1 MTIREYNAVMKRLGW
16 RYGVIFFSVVIPGAL
31 GGAYLADRIA
41 NSSSWHR
48 ENVFLAMLPVF
59 LAPVIIAGVLL
70 DFADR
75 KLGLK
80 CPSCGQSL
88 SIGRH
93 VRRLMKDGGACPK
106 CGTLVVEPETNA
118 KPGAPKGAQ
127 GV

>member
-16 RYGVIFFSVVIPGAL
+16 RYGVIFFSVLIPGVF

-41 NSSSWHR
+41 NSSSWQR

-70 DFADR
+70 DVADH

-88 SIGRH
+88 SIGG
-93 VRRLMKDGGACPK
+93 MCGG
-106 CGTLVVEPETNA
+106 
-118 KPGAPKGAQ
+118 
-127 GV
+127 

>member
-1 MTIREYNAVMKRLGW
+1 MTIREYSAAMKRLSW
-16 RYGVIFFSVVIPGAL
+16 RYGVLFFSVVIPGVL
-31 GGAYLADRIA
+31 GGLFLADRIA

-59 LAPVIIAGVLL
+59 LAPMIIAGVLL

-75 KLGLK
+75 KLGIK

-93 VRRLMKDGGACPK
+93 VRRLMRDGGACPK
-106 CGTLVVEPETNA
+106 CGTLVVDSGTNA
-118 KPGAPKGAQ
+118 KPDPPKGVQ
-127 GV
+127 KL